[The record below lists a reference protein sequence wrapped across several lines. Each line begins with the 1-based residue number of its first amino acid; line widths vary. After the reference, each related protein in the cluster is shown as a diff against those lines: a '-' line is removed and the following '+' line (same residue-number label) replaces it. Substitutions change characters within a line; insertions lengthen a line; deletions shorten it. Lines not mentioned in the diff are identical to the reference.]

1 MRAWQVDADVA
12 SLSLAEI
19 VMPPDTRVT
28 SVSGADLLAWHV
40 AIESSKPMSNS
51 SNSVSAVTEKSVL
64 HLQFRKS
71 VMNDVVPI
79 VITTELQISTGY
91 VCCYAHCG
99 PLNNALWCTP
109 HAAGCTRASYKS
121 FADELSH
128 IDSTAPTMQ
137 SYSLIASSAHLLT
150 THTACLAHALSQ
162 VLKHSQ

>member
-79 VITTELQISTGY
+79 VITTELQISTGGY
-91 VCCYAHCG
+91 VCCT
-99 PLNNALWCTP
+99 LWP
-109 HAAGCTRASYKS
+109 A
-121 FADELSH
+121 
-128 IDSTAPTMQ
+128 Q
-137 SYSLIASSAHLLT
+137 Q
-150 THTACLAHALSQ
+150 CLVVHPSCSWLHQGLVQ
-162 VLKHSQ
+162 VIC

>member
-79 VITTELQISTGY
+79 VITTELQISTDRLR
-91 VCCYAHCG
+91 VLLCT
-99 PLNNALWCTP
+99 LWP
-109 HAAGCTRASYKS
+109 A
-121 FADELSH
+121 
-128 IDSTAPTMQ
+128 Q
-137 SYSLIASSAHLLT
+137 Q
-150 THTACLAHALSQ
+150 CLVVHPSCSWLHQGLVQ
-162 VLKHSQ
+162 VIC